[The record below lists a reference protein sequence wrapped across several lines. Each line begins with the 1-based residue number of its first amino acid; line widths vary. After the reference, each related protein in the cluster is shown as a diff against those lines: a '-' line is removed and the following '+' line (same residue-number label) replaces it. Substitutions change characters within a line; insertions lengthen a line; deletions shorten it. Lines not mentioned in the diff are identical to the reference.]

1 MRDSCRTLAS
11 SQFTHIGQTILA
23 ILGSA
28 GTKQGCLQQR
38 IWRGTVLGQQI
49 FLNIQAGE
57 TTLGAPRCQTGTTTW
72 LLRLF
77 RDPHILQEIWQIC
90 LNHYIVQF
98 SGNHQPFVAQPD
110 VYSGIVSMQ
119 FQVPPMAKYLKKS
132 QPEMRGSLGFLGGLS
147 MMSRSGGLNPRAV
160 AGRPSVTRLT
170 HSSWTGIKASGR
182 PKMAVRKI
190 LDADRTTF

>member
-1 MRDSCRTLAS
+1 M
-11 SQFTHIGQTILA
+11 
-23 ILGSA
+23 
-28 GTKQGCLQQR
+28 
-38 IWRGTVLGQQI
+38 
-49 FLNIQAGE
+49 
-57 TTLGAPRCQTGTTTW
+57 
-72 LLRLF
+72 
-77 RDPHILQEIWQIC
+77 C

-98 SGNHQPFVAQPD
+98 SGNNQPFAAQPD
-110 VYSGIVSMQ
+110 VYSSIVSVP

-132 QPEMRGSLGFLGGLS
+132 QPEMRGSFGFLGGLS

-190 LDADRTTF
+190 LDAGRTIC